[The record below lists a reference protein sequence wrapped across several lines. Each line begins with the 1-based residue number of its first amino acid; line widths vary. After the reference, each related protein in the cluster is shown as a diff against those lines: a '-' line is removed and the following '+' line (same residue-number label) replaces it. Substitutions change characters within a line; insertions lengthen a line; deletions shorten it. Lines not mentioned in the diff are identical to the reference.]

1 MFRNLKKNKN
11 GVVATAAFFPYVLL
25 SLFSVFKSRS
35 TLELLYKTVH
45 YKDNFGY

>member
-25 SLFSVFKSRS
+25 SLFTVFSNQ
-35 TLELLYKTVH
+35 EVH
-45 YKDNFGY
+45 